1 MNESREIAQDIEQN
15 KVNLDTAKTLGR
27 IEANQET
34 MLQSQR
40 AIYKLLEVH
49 DTRITK
55 TEMVLGNIQIKIALA
70 SAVVGALFA
79 AAVDWIWN
87 KLMTRI

>member
-1 MNESREIAQDIEQN
+1 M
-15 KVNLDTAKTLGR
+15 NLDTAKTLGR

-79 AAVDWIWN
+79 AAVDCIWN
-87 KLMTRI
+87 KIFTR

>member
-79 AAVDWIWN
+79 AAVDCIWN
-87 KLMTRI
+87 KIFTR

>member
-34 MLQSQR
+34 MLNSQR
-40 AIYKLLEVH
+40 AIYKLWEF
-49 DTRITK
+49 
-55 TEMVLGNIQIKIALA
+55 IK
-70 SAVVGALFA
+70 
-79 AAVDWIWN
+79 
-87 KLMTRI
+87 

>member
-79 AAVDWIWN
+79 AATEWFWN
-87 KLMTRI
+87 KIFTR

>member
-87 KLMTRI
+87 KLMTKI